1 MALSPKPPSRDKN
14 QIAGF
19 FQPEEV
25 AALKRL
31 AAVRGTTVREL
42 MAKAFNL
49 LFDADR
55 VAHGP
60 EDDPTHGVRFDDTP
74 SPRGGAAHRHFRRT
88 PPADR

>member
-1 MALSPKPPSRDKN
+1 LALSPKPPSRDKD

-19 FQPEEV
+19 FQPDEV

-31 AAVRGTTVREL
+31 AAARGTTVREL

-55 VAHGP
+55 AAHIG
-60 EDDPTHGVRFDDTP
+60 EHDPSAGVRFDEAA
-74 SPRGGAAHRHFRRT
+74 SPRGGAAHRHFRRQRS
-88 PPADR
+88 PDS

>member
-1 MALSPKPPSRDKN
+1 MALNSKPPSRDKD
-14 QIAGF
+14 QLAGF

-55 VAHGP
+55 AAHAGEP
-60 EDDPTHGVRFDDTP
+60 DPTDGVRFDDAP
-74 SPRGGAAHRHFRRT
+74 SPRGGAAHRHFRRQT
-88 PPADR
+88 SSDR